1 MHVTHVTTTCNIQ
14 MSLVCASTWI
24 HDHVYG
30 LCCHQWPYDTWGHVD
45 VFGLSCCWQLWW
57 CLWSLQW
64 QQAITVSMVLTD
76 TEHHAENCGMF
87 WHQSSCIFHG
97 LCCLPETM
105 CTSMIHVPTCKGQG
119 SYFVIILMTANSQ
132 LRKRDIEGFS
142 ENTSPQMWWHLSKNR
157 KDNSLDRKPLKNNS

>member
-1 MHVTHVTTTCNIQ
+1 MCFNLNPWSHLWSILPPVAIWH
-14 MSLVCASTWI
+14 LR
-24 HDHVYG
+24 
-30 LCCHQWPYDTWGHVD
+30 
-45 VFGLSCCWQLWW
+45 SCW
-57 CLWSLQW
+57 CLWPILLLMVMMMSWPLQW
-64 QQAITVSMVLTD
+64 QQAITVSMVFTA

-87 WHQSSCIFHG
+87 WQQSPWNIHG

-132 LRKRDIEGFS
+132 LGKRDIEGFS
-142 ENTSPQMWWHLSKNR
+142 ENTSPQMWWPLSKNR